1 MRYKWEVLCGSSGK
15 SPYLEGGQTFFFF
28 SFLLLA
34 WNVVDMVVRAQ
45 AAILSYER
53 AMSLKESQTMSE
65 DTNPD
70 LDCLPLDFFYVRK
83 K

>member
-1 MRYKWEVLCGSSGK
+1 
-15 SPYLEGGQTFFFF
+15 
-28 SFLLLA
+28 
-34 WNVVDMVVRAQ
+34 MVVRAQ

-53 AMSLKESQTMSE
+53 AMNLKESQTMSE